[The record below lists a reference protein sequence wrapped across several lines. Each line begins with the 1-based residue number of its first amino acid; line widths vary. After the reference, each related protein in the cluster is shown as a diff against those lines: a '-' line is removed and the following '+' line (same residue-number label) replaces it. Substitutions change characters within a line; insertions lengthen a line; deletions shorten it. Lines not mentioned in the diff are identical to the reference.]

1 MGYNITMLNLNFSV
15 GRMLSSKI
23 GGYEMSKV
31 KKRIIMSLLS
41 TSVVAIYCI
50 SDPIIVKGQE
60 VEYTDAIESTNVSEN
75 ANFITINNEVEN
87 NNTNQSMS
95 LENHLDKTVQEDNN
109 NLDSTEKEYTPD
121 YKIENVELEGEG
133 LDITDE
139 LEPKIKAGSH
149 TFIVKYSSNTPN
161 NLQALVGI
169 SNNNTGKSDNYFDIF
184 QRTNGELGSEIRESE
199 SKTNHLISRPAAVWG
214 KNQKNEPVTNKIAF
228 VSNVDTQTYSIYSNG
243 TKIAESTVDKFKP
256 INNISGINKYMLGG
270 VDREGNTAFNF
281 YGKIDLFEI
290 YNQALPE
297 EYLKEKTQIT
307 APGKLIY
314 KAGDSTGS
322 NYFRIPVLYTFSN
335 GRVFSAVDAR
345 YGGTHDFL
353 NKINIATSY
362 SDDLGETWSEPKL
375 TMAFNDFA
383 NVPLDWPRDP
393 KGRDLQIS
401 GGATYIDAA
410 VVENPQNKEVI
421 MMADVM
427 PAGVSFRDAL
437 RNDSGFKD
445 IQGKHYLKLKKEG
458 DSDYNYTVR
467 EDGIIYDDR
476 TNQKTEYKLEKDY
489 TITKNG
495 EYLEVEQYSVLFE
508 NNSKKEFH
516 NGEMVNMSVF
526 YKDALFKVAP
536 TNYIGYVKSKD
547 FGETWSELV
556 LLPPLMGITRNSPY
570 LGPGRGIVT
579 KNNRLIFSS
588 YTGKEVV
595 YLYSDDNGQNW
606 SSNVVSVP
614 NGWSAETQ
622 MVELAPNV
630 IQSYM
635 RTNNGKIAFMTST
648 DNGNTWGEP
657 KFLDFIN
664 NPKYGTQLSV
674 INYSKK
680 IDGKNVILLSTP
692 NHTNGRRNGQIWIG
706 LIDPKNNTVDWKYHK
721 DVDYKDYG
729 FSYSSLTELP
739 NGDIGLFY
747 EKFDSWAR
755 NELHMKNVTPYMSF
769 TLKELI
775 GKE

>member
-1 MGYNITMLNLNFSV
+1 
-15 GRMLSSKI
+15 
-23 GGYEMSKV
+23 
-31 KKRIIMSLLS
+31 
-41 TSVVAIYCI
+41 
-50 SDPIIVKGQE
+50 
-60 VEYTDAIESTNVSEN
+60 
-75 ANFITINNEVEN
+75 
-87 NNTNQSMS
+87 
-95 LENHLDKTVQEDNN
+95 
-109 NLDSTEKEYTPD
+109 
-121 YKIENVELEGEG
+121 
-133 LDITDE
+133 
-139 LEPKIKAGSH
+139 
-149 TFIVKYSSNTPN
+149 
-161 NLQALVGI
+161 
-169 SNNNTGKSDNYFDIF
+169 
-184 QRTNGELGSEIRESE
+184 
-199 SKTNHLISRPAAVWG
+199 
-214 KNQKNEPVTNKIAF
+214 
-228 VSNVDTQTYSIYSNG
+228 
-243 TKIAESTVDKFKP
+243 
-256 INNISGINKYMLGG
+256 
-270 VDREGNTAFNF
+270 
-281 YGKIDLFEI
+281 
-290 YNQALPE
+290 
-297 EYLKEKTQIT
+297 
-307 APGKLIY
+307 
-314 KAGDSTGS
+314 
-322 NYFRIPVLYTFSN
+322 
-335 GRVFSAVDAR
+335 
-345 YGGTHDFL
+345 
-353 NKINIATSY
+353 
-362 SDDLGETWSEPKL
+362 
-375 TMAFNDFA
+375 
-383 NVPLDWPRDP
+383 
-393 KGRDLQIS
+393 
-401 GGATYIDAA
+401 
-410 VVENPQNKEVI
+410 
-421 MMADVM
+421 
-427 PAGVSFRDAL
+427 
-437 RNDSGFKD
+437 
-445 IQGKHYLKLKKEG
+445 
-458 DSDYNYTVR
+458 
-467 EDGIIYDDR
+467 
-476 TNQKTEYKLEKDY
+476 
-489 TITKNG
+489 
-495 EYLEVEQYSVLFE
+495 
-508 NNSKKEFH
+508 
-516 NGEMVNMSVF
+516 MSVF